1 MDSPRIFF
9 VLLFDGYFKVKRIV
23 WGGNLI
29 FPSRSVDSH
38 KQKILD
44 FSVGANSLVQIN
56 ISVFVLFHELY
67 PSKEASTIPVD
78 RDGILSTQ
86 DFITALHK
94 MDLELPIEEAHF
106 IFQTNHLPLSL
117 FRSVHPGVSTKS
129 NSLIHCKPGTSSS
142 VETCE
147 VEVVADPDISASVLP
162 SSSPTFVAEFPPIS
176 PTNSWVEQNNR
187 DSVDAQSVSLLSL
200 NLDSDEEKVTSNVPT
215 ASSHKVSS
223 IESVN
228 SGEVSVQE
236 TKFNRLSHP
245 TERSRDCSG
254 CDENTSIYQI
264 IESTAN
270 TSQRDSAGNALSVLL
285 SDGFSKSSSNIQKSD
300 DNSWTSNVSTQSVN
314 YAYQKTDLQIRC
326 ESSSSSD
333 NLHRRGYL
341 GDNKESNNM
350 IQCSSS
356 SDSELDYKFDR
367 EYSIR
372 YNNLQNSRSLKL
384 VDTNS
389 VLHTPGTWLLDNSK
403 LSKIEHKRIRSES
416 IDKPSGTEL
425 QILAP
430 TIYDQHS
437 LSFSNPKDN
446 VYEKS
451 SSSTCSNSAA
461 SKRSDRYIRDID
473 ILEVAGVPFS
483 YEDVVY
489 STNEEFRQLRAT
501 RGLTEE
507 QLTAMSDARR
517 RATNRQAAERCR
529 RFKVAARDEL
539 AERLADLRLE
549 RQTLTKRLVKARQ
562 RKRDA
567 RDNLTEEQNRLLHM
581 LHDSNGCTLKPSDWR
596 IHLTTEDEI
605 VVVSVGH

>member
-1 MDSPRIFF
+1 MGNHGIFF
-9 VLLFDGYFKVKRIV
+9 VFLSNGYFKVKNIV
-23 WGGNLI
+23 WGCGLMSFNQLLDPYKQKGLN
-29 FPSRSVDSH
+29 FGVDS
-38 KQKILD
+38 
-44 FSVGANSLVQIN
+44 SMQIN

-94 MDLELPIEEAHF
+94 MDLELSVEEAHF

-117 FRSVHPGVSTKS
+117 FRSVHTGASTKS
-129 NSLIHCKPGTSSS
+129 NPLVHCKPGTSSS

-147 VEVVADPDISASVLP
+147 VEVSANPDISVNGFP
-162 SSSPTFVAEFPPIS
+162 CPSPTFATGFPPIS
-176 PTNSWVEQNNR
+176 PTDSWVEQNNR
-187 DSVDAQSVSLLSL
+187 YSVDAQSVSLLSL
-200 NLDSDEEKVTSNVPT
+200 NLDSDEEKATSSLPT
-215 ASSHKVSS
+215 ASGHKVSS
-223 IESVN
+223 VESVN
-228 SGEVSVQE
+228 SEEVSVQE
-236 TKFNRLSHP
+236 TKVDLPSHS
-245 TERSRDCSG
+245 TERSRNCSG
-254 CDENTSIYQI
+254 FSENTNNHHQVLKPSG
-264 IESTAN
+264 STF
-270 TSQRDSAGNALSVLL
+270 TMPL
-285 SDGFSKSSSNIQKSD
+285 SDN
-300 DNSWTSNVSTQSVN
+300 NSWISDVVTQSVN
-314 YAYQKTDLQIRC
+314 YVHRKTDPQLRS
-326 ESSSSSD
+326 ESSNSLND
-333 NLHRRGYL
+333 LHRRGSL
-341 GDNKESNNM
+341 DDNKELIN
-350 IQCSSS
+350 IVQCNSS
-356 SDSELDYKFDR
+356 SDSELDYKFDQ
-367 EYSIR
+367 EYSIH

-389 VLHTPGTWLLDNSK
+389 VIHTSGNWSLDYSK
-403 LSKIEHKRIRSES
+403 LSRLEHIRVHSEP
-416 IDKPSGTEL
+416 IDKSLDTES
-425 QILAP
+425 QIL
-430 TIYDQHS
+430 YDQNS
-437 LSFSNPKDN
+437 FSFSNPRDN

-451 SSSTCSNSAA
+451 SSSTCSNSAV

-473 ILEVAGVPFS
+473 VLEVAGVPFS

-489 STNEEFRQLRAT
+489 STNEEFRHLRAT

-529 RFKVAARDEL
+529 RSKVAARDEL
-539 AERLADLRLE
+539 AERLADLRLQ
-549 RQTLTKRLVKARQ
+549 RQALNKRLVKARQ